1 MANLITVQQ
10 LKEGYLV
17 GVKLTDENGQQFP
30 NAVYDNAIR
39 SAVGWFELKTK
50 VHLTPFEVAD
60 EPHDFHAAEYLR
72 FCWFNVYEY
81 PVLSV
86 NSITAIY
93 PTGQVIMLFPQ
104 SWSKVYFKPG
114 QINLVPTAGTLSQVL
129 IGQGGGYLPL
139 LSGRMDYLPQLFHL
153 NYTAG
158 FAEGKIPEVVNDAI
172 GLRAATQIMGMAGT
186 MVIES
191 GLQSKSISIDGL
203 SQSVAAATGQFG
215 PYSGLINNYNQRL
228 DDLIQNIMQDLQG
241 IRMVV
246 L

>member
-1 MANLITVQQ
+1 MANLITTQQ
-10 LKEGYLV
+10 LKEAYLV
-17 GVKLTDENGQQFP
+17 GVKLVDENGQPFP
-30 NAVYDNAIR
+30 NAIFENAID
-39 SAVGWFELKTK
+39 SAVAWFELKTK
-50 VHLTPFEVAD
+50 VHLAPFEVPD
-60 EPHDFHAAEYLR
+60 EAHDFHSAEYMR

-104 SWSKVYFKPG
+104 SWSKTYFKPG
-114 QINLVPTAGTLSQVL
+114 QIYLVPTAGTLSQVL
-129 IGQGGGYLPL
+129 VGQGGGYLPL
-139 LSGRMDYLPQLFHL
+139 LSGRLDYLPQLFHL

-158 FAEGKIPEVVNDAI
+158 FAEGKIPQVVNDAI
-172 GLRAATQIMGMAGT
+172 GLRAAVMVMGQAGT

-191 GLQSKSISIDGL
+191 GLQSKSISVDGL

-228 DDLIQNIMQDLQG
+228 DDLILNIMQDFQG
-241 IRMVV
+241 LRMVV